1 MMIMFFMA
9 CWMGFVLGLSGA
21 IQPGPLMAVVLGE
34 SIRGGW
40 RYGARF
46 GFIPLVTDP
55 AVILLALFVVTALP
69 DWAMAFISFA
79 GAAILIRFGIYGL
92 KRDTHLAEADE
103 RPKTFPMAVA
113 MNFLNPNLYIY
124 AFTVHSVMILGY
136 WQSGAAAVIGYLL
149 SFFGTMIAVNAG
161 IAMFGGFLRRI
172 SLSTRLLTTITR
184 ILSGFLFVIAALFVG
199 RGLTYLLHV

>member
-1 MMIMFFMA
+1 MIMFLVA
-9 CWMGFVLGLSGA
+9 CGMGFVLGLSGA

-46 GFIPLVTDP
+46 GFIPLLTDP
-55 AVILLALFVVTALP
+55 AVILLALFVVSTLP

-79 GAAILIRFGIYGL
+79 GAAILIRLGIQGL

-124 AFTVHSVMILGY
+124 AFTVHSGMILSY
-136 WQSGAAAVIGYLL
+136 WQSGITAVIGYLL
-149 SFFGTMIAVNAG
+149 FFFGAMIAINTG
-161 IAMFGGFLRRI
+161 IAIFGGFLQRI

-184 ILSGFLFVIAALFVG
+184 MLSGFLFIIAALFVG
-199 RGLTYLLHV
+199 RGLTYLFHV